1 MKFQMARTVLVL
13 VLMLSFRVA
22 GQGGASEITWL
33 RDYDVARA
41 YARQTGQPLLVS
53 FRCVP

>member
-13 VLMLSFRVA
+13 VLMLGFRVA
-22 GQGGASEITWL
+22 AQGGASEITWL

>member
-1 MKFQMARTVLVL
+1 MNFQLAKTILL
-13 VLMLSFRVA
+13 FVLMLSVRE
-22 GQGGASEITWL
+22 GSLGGADEITWL
-33 RDYDVARA
+33 NNYDAARA